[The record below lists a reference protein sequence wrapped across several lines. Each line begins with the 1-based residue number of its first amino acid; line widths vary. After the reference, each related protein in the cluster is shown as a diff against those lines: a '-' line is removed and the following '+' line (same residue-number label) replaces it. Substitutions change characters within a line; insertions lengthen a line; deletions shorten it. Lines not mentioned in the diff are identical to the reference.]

1 MGLEAETDY
10 LPDRMQET
18 AKPIEPKLLVAVP
31 FYKNEQLVGP
41 LLESL
46 IRCAADLAA
55 IGAEVV
61 LFDDSPD
68 YAPLQAA
75 LEAIMPRAQ
84 AAFTCRLVRNGRNLG
99 FVRTMNTA
107 IDEAVSRRLDVL
119 LLNSDTIVHPGA
131 FPEMLRIAA
140 LDPMIA
146 FVNPRSD
153 NATLATLSIERP
165 VSAEAADFDAEP
177 YAALAARL
185 PEFSYVPTAV
195 GFCMLIRWHIIAEFG
210 GFDPVFGAG
219 YNEENDLVMRAG
231 RCGYRAVLANRAF
244 VRHEGEK
251 SFATAEQSKTALEN
265 VNSAILQKRYPEY
278 AGLINAYFASPEVV
292 AEHLLG
298 KLIPDAAGRLD
309 FAFDF
314 SSFADRH
321 TGTSKAGR
329 QLLQSAIDDWR
340 QHFNIFV
347 LCSKDAYQFH
357 GYSELGIPRREP
369 DGPEKFAVIFRVG
382 QVFDWHAI
390 RRLIMKAAVF
400 GIYMLDTISLDCT
413 QLTSSELYDIWQFSL
428 ARSDFFVTP
437 SSYSLDQVRRR
448 FALPGRVMHAPALHS
463 LDLDDY
469 MPTGIRPAAKQ
480 VDPRKF
486 VLLVIGN
493 HFPHKFL
500 VQTANALAAAFSD
513 RSIVALGQA
522 KLEISEPFNPY
533 GLPQLTGSNLTGVDV
548 GHFTDEELVAFYG
561 DADVVVFP
569 SHYEGFGFP
578 IMDALVAR
586 RPIFVRRLP
595 VFEELYDGL
604 GRNPNIY
611 FYETTEDLVAQL
623 QEMPVWQEVPV
634 SSQPGIGAAR
644 SAREILALVDAALLK
659 VEHRIIVDRLRDV
672 RVDVKL
678 IARPGQAAE
687 CPVETAQR
695 ELLDQVAS
703 FAAVRFEWF
712 VRRALQIK
720 LVYLVSRAIFRML
733 RPVLRGLRAM
743 RKAMRSGASG

>member
-10 LPDRMQET
+10 LPERMLET
-18 AKPIEPKLLVAVP
+18 AKQIAPKLLIAVP
-31 FYKNEQLVGP
+31 FYKNEQLVAP

-46 IRCAADLAA
+46 ISCAADLAE
-55 IGAEVV
+55 ISAEVV
-61 LFDDSPD
+61 LFDDSPG
-68 YAPLQAA
+68 YVPLQTA
-75 LEAIMPRAQ
+75 LEAILPRAK
-84 AAFTCRLVRNGRNLG
+84 AAFACRLVRNERNLG
-99 FVRTMNTA
+99 FVQTMNTA
-107 IDEAVSRRLDVL
+107 IAEAVSRRLDVL
-119 LLNSDTIVHPGA
+119 LLNSDTIVQPGA

-153 NATLATLSIERP
+153 NATLATLPMQSG
-165 VSAEAADFDAEP
+165 VSEAAAFDAAP
-177 YAALAARL
+177 YARLAARL

-251 SFATAEQSKTALEN
+251 SFAVAEQSKTALEN

-278 AGLINAYFASPEVV
+278 AGLVAAHFASPEAV

-298 KLIPDAAGRLD
+298 KLIPDEAGRLD

-340 QHFNIFV
+340 QRFNIFV
-347 LCSKDAYQFH
+347 LCSPEAYEFH
-357 GYSELGIPRREP
+357 GYAELGIPRREP

-413 QLTSSELYDIWQFSL
+413 QLTSAELYDIWQFSL

-437 SSYSLDQVRRR
+437 SSYSLDQVARR
-448 FALPGRVMHAPALHS
+448 FALPERVMHAPALHS

-469 MPTGIRPAAKQ
+469 MLSGIRPAAKQ
-480 VDPRKF
+480 VDPRRF

-500 VQTANALAAAFSD
+500 VQTANALAAAFSE

-522 KLEISEPFNPY
+522 KLDIAEPFNPY
-533 GLPQLTGSNLTGVDV
+533 GLPQLTGDNLTGVDV

-595 VFEELYDGL
+595 VFEELYEGL

-611 FYETTEDLVAQL
+611 FFETTDDLVTQL
-623 QEMPVWQEVPV
+623 QEIPLWQEVPTL
-634 SSQPGIGAAR
+634 SQPAIGAAR
-644 SAREILALVDAALLK
+644 SARAILSLVDASLLK
-659 VEHRIIVDRLRDV
+659 VEYRTIVDRLRAV
-672 RVDVKL
+672 RVDLKL
-678 IARPGQAAE
+678 ITRPGQAAE
-687 CPVETAQR
+687 SAVEIAQR

-712 VRRALQIK
+712 ARRALRIGI
-720 LVYLVSRAIFRML
+720 VYVVSRAVFRML
-733 RPVLRGLRAM
+733 RPVVKGLRAM
-743 RKAMRSGASG
+743 RNAVRGGA

>member
-1 MGLEAETDY
+1 MRGETEY
-10 LPDRMQET
+10 WPDVAQEPAGPT
-18 AKPIEPKLLVAVP
+18 GSKLLIAVP
-31 FYKNEQLVGP
+31 FYKNEQLVSP

-46 IRCAADLAA
+46 ILCAADLAA

-61 LFDDSPD
+61 LFNDSPD
-68 YAPLQAA
+68 YLPLQTALAA
-75 LEAIMPRAQ
+75 ILPRAQ
-84 AAFTCRLVRNGRNLG
+84 AAFACRLMRNERNLG
-99 FVRTMNTA
+99 FVGTMNAA
-107 IDEAVSRRLDVL
+107 IAEAVSRRLDVL
-119 LLNSDTIVHPGA
+119 LLNSDTIVQPGA

-153 NATLATLSIERP
+153 NATLATLPIERRA
-165 VSAEAADFDAEP
+165 SAEAAEFDAAP
-177 YAALAARL
+177 YAMLAAQL

-231 RCGYRAVLANRAF
+231 RCGYRAVIANRAF

-251 SFATAEQSKTALEN
+251 SFAMAEQSKTALEN

-278 AGLINAYFASPEVV
+278 SGLVAAYFASPEAV
-292 AEHLLG
+292 AEHLLS
-298 KLIPDAAGRLD
+298 KMIPDEAGRLD

-329 QLLQSAIDDWR
+329 QLLQSAVEGWR
-340 QHFNIFV
+340 QRFNIFV
-347 LCSKDAYQFH
+347 LCSPGAYEFH
-357 GYSELGIPRREP
+357 GYSELGIPRRDP

-413 QLTSSELYDIWQFSL
+413 QLTSAELYDIWQFSL

-437 SSYSLDQVRRR
+437 SGYSLDQVRRR
-448 FALPGRVMHAPALHS
+448 FALPTRVMHAPALHS

-469 MPTGIRPAAKQ
+469 MPGGVRPAAKQ
-480 VDPRKF
+480 VDPGKF

-500 VQTANALAAAFSD
+500 VQTANALAAAFSE

-522 KLEISEPFNPY
+522 KLEGSEPFNPY
-533 GLPQLTGSNLTGVDV
+533 GLPQLTGANLTGVDV

-586 RPIFVRRLP
+586 RPIFVRKLP
-595 VFEELYDGL
+595 VFQELYEGL

-611 FYETTEDLVAQL
+611 FYETTEDLVARL
-623 QEMPVWQEVPV
+623 QEIPVWQEVRTATE
-634 SSQPGIGAAR
+634 PGIGAAR
-644 SAREILALVDAALLK
+644 SAGEILALVDAALLQ
-659 VEHRIIVDRLRDV
+659 VQYRIIVDRLRAV

-678 IARPGQAAE
+678 IARPGQAAQSS
-687 CPVETAQR
+687 VQTAQR

-712 VRRALQIK
+712 VRRALQIRI
-720 LVYLVSRAIFRML
+720 VYLVSRAVFRLL
-733 RPVLRGLRAM
+733 RPVVRGLRAM
-743 RKAMRSGASG
+743 RNAVRPDA

>member
-1 MGLEAETDY
+1 LRGETEY
-10 LPDRMQET
+10 WPDVAQEPAGPT
-18 AKPIEPKLLVAVP
+18 GSKLLIAVP
-31 FYKNEQLVGP
+31 FYKNEQLVSP

-46 IRCAADLAA
+46 ILCAADLAA

-61 LFDDSPD
+61 LFNDSPD
-68 YAPLQAA
+68 YLPLQTALAA
-75 LEAIMPRAQ
+75 ILPRAQ
-84 AAFTCRLVRNGRNLG
+84 AAFACRLMRNERNLG
-99 FVRTMNTA
+99 FVGTMNAA
-107 IDEAVSRRLDVL
+107 IAEAVSRRLDVL
-119 LLNSDTIVHPGA
+119 LLNSDTIVQPGA

-153 NATLATLSIERP
+153 NATLATLPIERRA
-165 VSAEAADFDAEP
+165 SAEAAEFDAAP
-177 YAALAARL
+177 YAMLAAQL

-231 RCGYRAVLANRAF
+231 RCGYRAVIANRAF

-251 SFATAEQSKTALEN
+251 SFAMAEQSKTALEN

-278 AGLINAYFASPEVV
+278 SGLVAAYFASPEAV
-292 AEHLLG
+292 AEHLLS
-298 KLIPDAAGRLD
+298 KMIPDEAGRLD

-329 QLLQSAIDDWR
+329 QLLQSAVEGWR
-340 QHFNIFV
+340 QRFNIFV
-347 LCSKDAYQFH
+347 LCSPGAYEFH
-357 GYSELGIPRREP
+357 GYSELGIPRRDP

-413 QLTSSELYDIWQFSL
+413 QLTSAELYDIWQFSL

-437 SSYSLDQVRRR
+437 SGYSLDQVRRR
-448 FALPGRVMHAPALHS
+448 FALPTRVMHAPALHS

-469 MPTGIRPAAKQ
+469 MPGGVRPAAKQ
-480 VDPRKF
+480 VDPGKF

-500 VQTANALAAAFSD
+500 VQTANALAAAFSE

-522 KLEISEPFNPY
+522 KLEGSEPFNPY
-533 GLPQLTGSNLTGVDV
+533 GLPQLTGANLTGVDV

-586 RPIFVRRLP
+586 RPIFVRKLP
-595 VFEELYDGL
+595 VFQELYEGL

-611 FYETTEDLVAQL
+611 FYETTEDLVARL
-623 QEMPVWQEVPV
+623 QEIPVWQEVRTATE
-634 SSQPGIGAAR
+634 PGIGAAR
-644 SAREILALVDAALLK
+644 SAGEILALVDAALLQ
-659 VEHRIIVDRLRDV
+659 VQYRIIVDRLRAV

-678 IARPGQAAE
+678 IARPGQAAQSS
-687 CPVETAQR
+687 VQTAQR

-712 VRRALQIK
+712 VRRALQIRI
-720 LVYLVSRAIFRML
+720 VYLVSRAVFRLL
-733 RPVLRGLRAM
+733 RPVVRGLRAM
-743 RKAMRSGASG
+743 RNAVRPDA